1 MRFNNYKISFLII
14 TIAVLSFFSFSKN
27 KERTISFK
35 DIHFIESEF
44 NFISVDSVNKLL
56 TQTDVFS
63 KNILKSLEKSHSE
76 NNDIQIDESSE
87 MQLTFFDMDNKNY
100 EEFKDELESID
111 TDNITPMEAL
121 VKLSELKNKIT
132 DEK

>member
-1 MRFNNYKISFLII
+1 MAGMPSEIIKI
-14 TIAVLSFFSFSKN
+14 
-27 KERTISFK
+27 
-35 DIHFIESEF
+35 
-44 NFISVDSVNKLL
+44 
-56 TQTDVFS
+56 S

-76 NNDIQIDESSE
+76 NKDIQIDESSE
-87 MQLTFFDMDNKNY
+87 MQLTFFDIDNKNY

-132 DEK
+132 DEKQ

>member
-1 MRFNNYKISFLII
+1 MPSEIIKI
-14 TIAVLSFFSFSKN
+14 
-27 KERTISFK
+27 
-35 DIHFIESEF
+35 
-44 NFISVDSVNKLL
+44 
-56 TQTDVFS
+56 S